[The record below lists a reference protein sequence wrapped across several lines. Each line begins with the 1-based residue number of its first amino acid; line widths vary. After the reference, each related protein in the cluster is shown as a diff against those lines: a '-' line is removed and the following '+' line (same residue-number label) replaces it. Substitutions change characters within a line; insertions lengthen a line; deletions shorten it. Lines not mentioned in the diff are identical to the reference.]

1 MKKYVFIFIGGMLGA
16 ILRYLIKNIDITS
29 FYSGVIPLNTL
40 AINICGSFILALV
53 LTTSIEV
60 YDFNV
65 NIRLGIATGFLG
77 AFTTFSTICKE
88 SVNLIRQG
96 HYYSSIFY
104 LFSSVILGLISAY
117 LGVLFTRKVI
127 SKLILK
133 NNTLNEIDAE
143 ASIDEE
149 V

>member
-1 MKKYVFIFIGGMLGA
+1 MKKYIFIFIGGMLGA

-40 AINICGSFILALV
+40 VINICGSFILALV
-53 LTTSIEV
+53 LTTALEV
-60 YDFNV
+60 YDFNS

-77 AFTTFSTICKE
+77 AFTTFSTLCKE

-104 LFSSVILGLISAY
+104 LFSSVILGLIAAY

-133 NNTLNEIDAE
+133 NTTLNEVDAE

>member
-1 MKKYVFIFIGGMLGA
+1 MKKYIFIFIGGMLGA

-40 AINICGSFILALV
+40 VINICGSFILALV
-53 LTTSIEV
+53 LTTALEV
-60 YDFNV
+60 YDFNS

-77 AFTTFSTICKE
+77 AFTTFSTLCKE

-104 LFSSVILGLISAY
+104 LFSSVILGLIAAY

-127 SKLILK
+127 SKFILK

>member
-1 MKKYVFIFIGGMLGA
+1 MKKYVFIFIGGILGA

-29 FYSGVIPLNTL
+29 FYSGVLPLNTL
-40 AINICGSFILALV
+40 FINICGSFILALV
-53 LTTSIEV
+53 LTTAFEV

-77 AFTTFSTICKE
+77 AFTTFSTLCKE

-96 HYYSSIFY
+96 HYYSSIIY
-104 LFSSVILGLISAY
+104 LFSSVLLGLMAAY
-117 LGVLFTRKVI
+117 LGVIFTRKVI
-127 SKLILK
+127 SKFILK
-133 NNTLNEIDAE
+133 NNTLSEIDSE
-143 ASIDEE
+143 ASIDKE